1 MHQLTELP
9 HFTIQVEHP
18 ETHEV
23 HQFYARVD
31 EPELTLAHVMNL
43 IAFDREQGVE
53 FDANPNLL
61 QFQSAVVDL
70 PRPPPWK
77 RQGRSSWAT

>member
-23 HQFYARVD
+23 HLFYARVD

-43 IAFDREQGVE
+43 IAFDKEQGDE
-53 FDANPNLL
+53 FDANFISSFNEKK
-61 QFQSAVVDL
+61 QDVDYYV
-70 PRPPPWK
+70 
-77 RQGRSSWAT
+77 